1 MTIEFVIYGFWCTFG
16 MKKTIIVTPADP
28 LTPLQTLKEYF
39 GYSTFRPMQA
49 DIIDS
54 VLSGNDTLVLMPTGG
69 GKSVCYQL
77 PAMMMQGIG
86 IVVSPLIALMK
97 DQVEALRLNG
107 IPAAYINS
115 SQELDSLIRTEQE
128 CLSGKIKL
136 LYVSPEKVQTDGFQN
151 FLSRLQINLFA
162 IDEAH
167 CISFW
172 GHDFR
177 PEYGQLRVLRKQFP
191 QIPFIALTATADKVT
206 RTDIVQQLG
215 LTNAKTFI
223 TSFDRPN
230 LSLAVLPAIDRIK
243 HIVRFLDEHPRQ
255 AGIIYCI
262 SRGGTESLA
271 EKLRQRGFNA
281 AAYHAG
287 LSADERN
294 RVQEAF
300 LRDDITIVCATVAF
314 GMGIDKSNVRFVLH
328 YNLPANI
335 ESYYQEIGR
344 AGRDGLP
351 GKAIMFYTISDVMQ
365 RRKFIEDDGGAVKE
379 LKLAKLQLLQR
390 FAEAQLCR
398 RRILLNYFG
407 QHSGSDCGNCDICRH
422 PKHPFDGTELAQKA
436 LSAVARLKEAAP
448 MSTVVDVLRGVR
460 TSGVVKN
467 RYDQIKTFGA
477 GKDLKPPEW
486 SDYIIQL
493 IQLGLLEIAYQQ
505 HYALTLTPESK
516 AVLFE
521 GKRVNL
527 VKNAP
532 PVASEPQKHPKT
544 GKQPI
549 SKTNQQVNDLF
560 ERLRQVRKKLAD
572 EQKVPAFVVFS
583 DAVLYEMVRYLP
595 QTTDDML
602 KINGIGFR
610 KMTDY
615 GDIFLKEIKDYLNEN
630 NQHI

>member
-1 MTIEFVIYGFWCTFG
+1 
-16 MKKTIIVTPADP
+16 
-28 LTPLQTLKEYF
+28 
-39 GYSTFRPMQA
+39 MQA

-422 PKHPFDGTELAQKA
+422 PKQPFDGTELAQKA

>member
-1 MTIEFVIYGFWCTFG
+1 

-477 GKDLKPPEW
+477 GKDLKPSEW